1 MTIYINSHER
11 GRPIVGR
18 ATCTVADAPS
28 PCIAPEALLQK
39 LVFRGNKIVCEAQME
54 SRSDERKQQ
63 S

>member
-54 SRSDERKQQ
+54 
-63 S
+63 